1 MTRFTPNIRVSTLP
15 VNFTKHTRKSK
26 LNIRRNQDPPRV
38 VLLDPGVN
46 RRVAVIVDRGDTN
59 NLVPGTN
66 ITMDELQQYQ
76 LLGRRLQAKA
86 TASALAGLLRAVV
99 WPVKKLAAAYGRVSR
114 QGAATRQLGALDDHM
129 LRDIGIRRDNIP
141 RVVAGLMNRPAV
153 AVAAPAPVVLRP
165 VGQQAACNDPHAR
178 TAA

>member
-1 MTRFTPNIRVSTLP
+1 MTRFTPNIRVFTVP
-15 VNFTKHTRKSK
+15 AIFTKHTRKSK
-26 LNIRRNQDPPRV
+26 LNIKGNQDPPGA
-38 VLLDPGVN
+38 VLFDPGVH
-46 RRVAVIVDRGDTN
+46 RRVAVIVDRGDTD

-66 ITMDELQQYQ
+66 VTMDELQQYQ
-76 LLGRRLQAKA
+76 LVGRRLQARA

-99 WPVKKLAAAYGRVSR
+99 WPVKKLATAMGQVSR
-114 QGAATRQLGALDDHM
+114 QVAATRQLGALDDHM

-141 RVVAGLMNRPAV
+141 QVVTGLMSRPAV
-153 AVAAPAPVVLRP
+153 AVAASAPVVLRP